1 MRTNSMGPPHKPD
14 TAACVGRGGAA
25 ERVNFRVRTEM
36 NDAKLA
42 PTMGS
47 LFDGIGGFPLA
58 AIHNG
63 IVPVWASEI
72 EAFPIEVTRLRF
84 PDMVHVGDITKLD
97 GAEPVSYTHLD
108 VYKRQVMMIVVLAMV
123 CLTATTAFA
132 AGTGDVAGAVESTWT
147 TASAQIKTVVNNVV
161 FPAIDLILAVFFF
174 AKLGTA
180 YFEYRKSGQF
190 EWAAPAILFAC
201 LVFTLTAPM
210 YLWDIVGI

>member
-1 MRTNSMGPPHKPD
+1 MR
-14 TAACVGRGGAA
+14 
-25 ERVNFRVRTEM
+25 NF
-36 NDAKLA
+36 NCK
-42 PTMGS
+42 
-47 LFDGIGGFPLA
+47 
-58 AIHNG
+58 
-63 IVPVWASEI
+63 
-72 EAFPIEVTRLRF
+72 RL
-84 PDMVHVGDITKLD
+84 I
-97 GAEPVSYTHLD
+97 
-108 VYKRQVMMIVVLAMV
+108 VMMIVVLTVV

-132 AGTGDVAGAVESTWT
+132 AAPGTGDVAGAVESTWT

-210 YLWDIVGI
+210 YLWSIVGI